1 MEENVE
7 EKQKNVEERG
17 RNVEEVRKKEGLII
31 TVLSKAPKTT
41 INELVEITGMSR
53 RGIEDMLKRMK
64 QSGKIRRVGATK
76 GGHWEVINQ

>member
-7 EKQKNVEERG
+7 ENVEKRGRKAEERG
-17 RNVEEVRKKEGLII
+17 RNEEKEGLII

>member
-1 MEENVE
+1 MEET
-7 EKQKNVEERG
+7 QTNVEERG

-41 INELVEITGMSR
+41 INELVEKTGMSR

>member
-7 EKQKNVEERG
+7 KRGRKAEERG
-17 RNVEEVRKKEGLII
+17 RNEEKEGLII

>member
-1 MEENVE
+1 MFKSPEN
-7 EKQKNVEERG
+7 
-17 RNVEEVRKKEGLII
+17 KK
-31 TVLSKAPKTT
+31 
-41 INELVEITGMSR
+41 NELVEIAGMSR